1 MPGWSDMHDR
11 VPVPA
16 IRKKES
22 GYCLSPGFLYPYAL
36 ANAINIV
43 LKDENIYSKIQKG
56 AVNTAK
62 RYDYEVIAHRYA
74 EFMGLI

>member
-16 IRKKES
+16 IRKS
-22 GYCLSPGFLYPYAL
+22 
-36 ANAINIV
+36 
-43 LKDENIYSKIQKG
+43 QG

-62 RYDYEVIAHRYA
+62 RYAYEVIAHRYA
-74 EFMGLI
+74 EFMGLV